1 MRSSLLQSPL
11 ANIKII
17 ANGTKRKEKNATELN
32 LLVQGIIYSG

>member
-1 MRSSLLQSPL
+1 MRSNLLQSPL

-17 ANGTKRKEKNATELN
+17 ANETKRKKNATELN